1 MLIQIIS
8 NGERSLLIFKI
19 DSIHYSMFDILFF
32 LLFGYLKFQ
41 TSVASGSGATRLIL
55 EKTSELRPKI
65 VVVGFRISKYH
76 RQIVGWVECNE
87 TQQNLKLPQPN
98 LQNVKKP
105 EIKLTYI
112 FEVSN
117 KRHRWLEKQPVKSN
131 EKLMNI
137 ESSRGGLSAS
147 NVQRPTSN
155 IEHRIMD
162 SVYFKTT
169 ERPVG
174 S

>member
-112 FEVSN
+112 FEVSC
-117 KRHRWLEKQPVKSN
+117 KRLTFRVKKNITEIYVNLYPGTTRFLRLET
-131 EKLMNI
+131 NI
-137 ESSRGGLSAS
+137 
-147 NVQRPTSN
+147 
-155 IEHRIMD
+155 
-162 SVYFKTT
+162 F
-169 ERPVG
+169 
-174 S
+174 